1 MRRGARVAN
10 LDAAQRAAADAGV
23 KGMIPID
30 RPFLEYAIS
39 ALADAGITD
48 VCLVIGPEHESVRN
62 HFEHGV
68 TTTRVRVHFATV
80 KLASRG

>member
-1 MRRGARVAN
+1 MARHGDSLSATTKAVILARGLGTRMRRGARVAN

-39 ALADAGITD
+39 ALADAWQ
-48 VCLVIGPEHESVRN
+48 
-62 HFEHGV
+62 
-68 TTTRVRVHFATV
+68 A
-80 KLASRG
+80 